1 MEFKMNELAIPEASF
16 NFEELKQEITARTQ
30 DYKNVVVTEDAIK
43 DFKGDRAKLNK
54 LKKALD
60 DARKD
65 VKKKYNEPYLE
76 FEKKVKELIAI
87 VDEPIAVI
95 DGQLKEFENERIN
108 KKQQWIEEHFNS
120 IERPD
125 WLKLEQIEDKKWLNA
140 TVSENSIQAEILNII
155 LKVKSDIDSLQNLPN
170 FAFESIEC
178 YKSTLDV
185 SKALNE
191 AHRLSEMAKRKAEAE
206 RKALEL
212 KKQREEQEK
221 VIKEQKKAAEEQT
234 EEVKEEAK
242 EEAKQWVSFKCLL
255 TVSQARALGRFFK
268 ENNITFR
275 EDIKW

>member
-1 MEFKMNELAIPEASF
+1 M
-16 NFEELKQEITARTQ
+16 
-30 DYKNVVVTEDAIK
+30 
-43 DFKGDRAKLNK
+43 
-54 LKKALD
+54 
-60 DARKD
+60 
-65 VKKKYNEPYLE
+65 
-76 FEKKVKELIAI
+76 
-87 VDEPIAVI
+87 DEPIAVI
-95 DGQLKEFENERIN
+95 DSQLKEFENERIN

-191 AHRLSEMAKRKAEAE
+191 AHRLSEIAKRKAEAE
-206 RKALEL
+206 QKALEL

-221 VIKEQKKAAEEQT
+221 VIEEQKKAAEEQT

-275 EDIKW
+275 ED